1 MTSPLLTCGQST
13 RARVAASLYV
23 ATTLL
28 AIDMSWLAV
37 VRAKFNNNGDA
48 TVTWVDFSAGSA
60 QVDERS
66 YRVSIDTNDNRQPIP
81 ETLRRLRE
89 QPAIMRV
96 LRSIGEHATNMVDGY
111 IIDFRWVQ
119 KIIYDDRGLDEGTG
133 SAEFMQRQQD
143 YKTVLPLGAVFQ
155 DDEKTLYV
163 GHPALHN
170 EALQLAG
177 WVDGIARSLGAWN
190 DTSSKPPRSK

>member
-1 MTSPLLTCGQST
+1 MSERDLPTPVGDNFDDYAPTDNGYIALPPSM
-13 RARVAASLYV
+13 RAGD
-23 ATTLL
+23 TTK
-28 AIDMSWLAV
+28 IHTM
-37 VRAKFNNNGDA
+37 FPGDC
-48 TVTWVDFSAGSA
+48 TFISAGSA

-190 DTSSKPPRSK
+190 DTSSKPPLSK